1 MDDITTQVKHE
12 LGRIAANVSAGLNA
26 GKERDEALLARMR
39 DLEQRAARGGG
50 ASFGGGGSDALG
62 LGLRA
67 AIENADGLDDLR
79 NGQKGRVYI
88 DLPSHFFATP
98 RAALTGADQLGQT
111 DRATAIAPL
120 PMQRITLRSLL
131 PTVPTTAAAV
141 QYLAETG
148 SPGPAEVV
156 TEGATKPDAGL
167 RLELKTAPVVTIA
180 VYQKASTQILSDIDS
195 LMAFIDVRLRYLL
208 SITEE
213 GQLLSGSGIG
223 NNLLG
228 LMTAASTFSDA
239 TTASDR
245 TITDTIRRAIADLE
259 SNGYAPSAIV
269 LNPNDFAEIE
279 LSKDDESRYLV
290 GMPRGPNPSSL
301 WQTPVVRSPTMN
313 AGNYL
318 VGDLS
323 QAALLHDRWAPRIEV
338 ATTNE
343 DDFLRNIV
351 AIRCEARMALAV
363 HQPAALRKGTF

>member
-1 MDDITTQVKHE
+1 VAQ
-12 LGRIAANVSAGLNA
+12 GG
-26 GKERDEALLARMR
+26 ERR
-39 DLEQRAARGGG
+39 
-50 ASFGGGGSDALG
+50 
-62 LGLRA
+62 
-67 AIENADGLDDLR
+67 
-79 NGQKGRVYI
+79 
-88 DLPSHFFATP
+88 
-98 RAALTGADQLGQT
+98 
-111 DRATAIAPL
+111 
-120 PMQRITLRSLL
+120 
-131 PTVPTTAAAV
+131 
-141 QYLAETG
+141 
-148 SPGPAEVV
+148 PGPAEVV